1 MRNIYS
7 KHKLYKSKHLWC
19 GIPGVHH
26 IYNGDWNDPQVSYKG
41 HICNEWDLQESMAM
55 YMRDLNA
62 EGEDWGDPENHNDF
76 VKFCQAHADSV
87 KQDIME
93 LSGDDYDLNEGQEY
107 IRRGYGKQERML
119 RNKQMRAI
127 KIYVLPYDVLDFHGS
142 YRDEDLTDDKFRELT
157 LQYGK
162 IYSVPDFEYLWN
174 QANMEFNS
182 DNSYI
187 RIIK

>member
-26 IYNGDWNDPQVSYKG
+26 IWNGEWNDPQVSYKG
-41 HICNEWDLQESMAM
+41 YICNEWDLQDSMAM

-93 LSGDDYDLNEGQEY
+93 LSGDDYDLNESEMMSKHRNNRKEME
-107 IRRGYGKQERML
+107 IRNAK
-119 RNKQMRAI
+119 MRSI
-127 KIYVLPYDVLDFHGS
+127 KVCILPHDALDFEWNFDAES
-142 YRDEDLTDDKFRELT
+142 LSDAKFMDLARTYGT
-157 LQYGK
+157 L
-162 IYSVPDFEYLWN
+162 YSAPDFEYLWN
-174 QANMEFNS
+174 EVQLKYNS
-182 DNSYI
+182 KNSYI